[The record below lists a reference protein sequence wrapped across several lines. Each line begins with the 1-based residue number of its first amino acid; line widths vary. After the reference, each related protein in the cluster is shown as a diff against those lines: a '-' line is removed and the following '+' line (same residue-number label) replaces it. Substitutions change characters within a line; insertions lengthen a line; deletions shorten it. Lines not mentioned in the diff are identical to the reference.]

1 MTNIIPGKK
10 ERNTERVN
18 IRLTPQERER
28 INKVSYQ
35 KNKTITQLIKEHIN
49 SL

>member
-1 MTNIIPGKK
+1 MNK
-10 ERNTERVN
+10 EKQTARLH

-28 INKVSYQ
+28 INKVSYL
-35 KNKTITQLIKEHIN
+35 KNKTISQLIKEHIN

>member
-1 MTNIIPGKK
+1 MNK
-10 ERNTERVN
+10 EKQTSRLH

-28 INKVSYQ
+28 INKVSYL
-35 KNKTITQLIKEHIN
+35 KNKTISQLIKEHIN